1 MEVCAVGKAAAEQGT
16 AVEAETGAAERAR
29 VALLDAVARMAGQV
43 GKEAV
48 SVKELEQLART
59 YAIVVGA
66 GAVSPAE
73 AAGGADAEMAETLQI
88 VPVAQ
93 RGEDGRELS

>member
-1 MEVCAVGKAAAEQGT
+1 MSKAAAEQGA
-16 AVEAETGAAERAR
+16 AVEAETDAAERAR

-59 YAIVVGA
+59 YAIVVGPGSGS
-66 GAVSPAE
+66 GAASPAE
-73 AAGGADAEMAETLQI
+73 AAGGTDAETAETLQI

-93 RGEDGRELS
+93 RGGDGRERS

>member
-1 MEVCAVGKAAAEQGT
+1 MGKAAAEQEA

-59 YAIVVGA
+59 YAIVVGPGS
-66 GAVSPAE
+66 GAVSQAE
-73 AAGGADAEMAETLQI
+73 AAGGTDAEMAETLQI

-93 RGEDGRELS
+93 RGGDGRERS

>member
-1 MEVCAVGKAAAEQGT
+1 M
-16 AVEAETGAAERAR
+16 EAETDAAERAR
-29 VALLDAVARMAGQV
+29 VALLDAVARMAGRV

-59 YAIVVGA
+59 YAIVVGPSS
-66 GAVSPAE
+66 GAAAALPAE
-73 AAGGADAEMAETLQI
+73 SAGGTDPAMAETLQI

-93 RGEDGRELS
+93 RGGGDGRELP